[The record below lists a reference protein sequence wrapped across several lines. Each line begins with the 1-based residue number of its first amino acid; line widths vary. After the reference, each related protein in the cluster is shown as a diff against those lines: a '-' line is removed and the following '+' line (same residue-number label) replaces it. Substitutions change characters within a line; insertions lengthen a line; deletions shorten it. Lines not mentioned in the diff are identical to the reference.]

1 MKVAFIAAC
10 PFVDDRGTPLRIYGL
25 ARAIAGQGVEVHAVA
40 YHLGRDPPK
49 DSGILLHR
57 IWNNPYK
64 KTGPGPSW
72 FKPILDILALWK
84 TIRVVKKNDI
94 KVIVGSHFE
103 GGFIGFAAA
112 RLLGRKV
119 IFDAHASLADE
130 LVAFKFLKR
139 KGLRYRFFLKLEK
152 FLVGHAD
159 AIAVDSGLL
168 GNHFQSLG
176 ALPERIT
183 VVPTGISE
191 EDFSLPPEEVKSIR
205 DTLCGKK
212 TMALYTGT
220 LAPYQGLDILLESF
234 AEVQKRNK
242 DLHLVIVGGT
252 LPEIESYK
260 SLTGKLGVEGITFA
274 GKVPFTEIPKYL
286 LAADILVA
294 PRLEDEGTAL
304 QRATKILSYMA
315 AGKPIIATR
324 IEAHTCTLDEE
335 TAFLVKP
342 NDKGELS
349 RALAAVTGNLEKSE
363 EKGRKAMKKVFED
376 YSWTSIGKT
385 LREIIA
391 RFT

>member
-10 PFVDDRGTPLRIYGL
+10 PFVEDRGTPLRIYGL
-25 ARAIAGQGVEVHAVA
+25 AKAISGQGVEVHVIT
-40 YHLGRDPPK
+40 YHLGRDAP
-49 DSGILLHR
+49 GLHIHR
-57 IWNNPYK
+57 IRKNAYK

-72 FKPILDILALWK
+72 FKPILDILVLWK

-103 GGFIGFAAA
+103 GGFIGYAAA
-112 RLLGRKV
+112 KLLGRKI

-139 KGLRYRFFLKLEK
+139 KSFRYRFFSKLEK
-152 FLVGHAD
+152 FLVRHAD

-168 GNHFQSLG
+168 GNHFQALG
-176 ALPERIT
+176 AAPERIT

-191 EDFSLPPEEVKSIR
+191 EDFSLPPEEVKAIR
-205 DTLCGKK
+205 STLCGKK
-212 TMALYTGT
+212 TMVLYTGT

-234 AEVQKRNK
+234 AEVQKRKK
-242 DLHLVIVGGT
+242 DLHLVVVGGT
-252 LPEIESYK
+252 LSEIESYK
-260 SLTGKLGVEGITFA
+260 ERAGKLGITAITFA

-286 LAADILVA
+286 LAADVLVA

-324 IEAHTCTLDEE
+324 IKAHTCTLNEE

-342 NDKGELS
+342 NDKKELS
-349 RALAAVTGNLEKSE
+349 EALIEVAGNLEKS
-363 EKGRKAMKKVFED
+363 KGKGGKAMKKVVEE
-376 YSWTSIGKT
+376 YSWTPIGKT
-385 LREIIA
+385 LREVIA
-391 RFT
+391 KFT